1 MNQDKVKYEEVT
13 VEEEFRDHLASI
25 DEEGKRK
32 WIYAKK
38 PSGWWHKRRQ
48 IVAWLLLS
56 FIFLTPYVE
65 IDGEPL
71 FLLNFPEKKF
81 ILFGKI
87 FWSQDFIVFGL
98 GMIIFVLFIS
108 LFTII
113 YGRIFCGFA
122 CPQTLFMEFIFRKIE
137 YLIEGDRNQ
146 QLKLRNL
153 PWNHPQKL
161 AKKIL
166 KFGVFYTLAFLIAY
180 TIWSY
185 VLGYHKAFRI
195 ATFRE
200 HPGLS
205 IGMVVFAGV
214 IFFVFAWMREQ
225 VCLIVCP
232 YGRLQGVLTDRN
244 TLVIAYDKNRGEPRG
259 KRKKNAE
266 DAQLGDCV
274 DCGLCVQVCPTGIDI
289 RNGTQLECIHCAA
302 CIDECNAV
310 MQKIGKPKGLI
321 RFSSL
326 ENLGSKV
333 YFSVNKRVKF
343 YSFVLLALIAAEASL
358 IITRADYKLTV
369 QKAKGIPYIEKDEK
383 HYANLYTLE
392 LLNKTNKSVD
402 DVSFKISGI
411 QDYQIEFIGQK
422 PNLKSKSV
430 SHGEFM
436 LIIPKENLHER
447 KTKIK
452 VEIFNRDKKL
462 GTAKTFFYA
471 PIF

>member
-1 MNQDKVKYEEVT
+1 
-13 VEEEFRDHLASI
+13 
-25 DEEGKRK
+25 
-32 WIYAKK
+32 
-38 PSGWWHKRRQ
+38 
-48 IVAWLLLS
+48 
-56 FIFLTPYVE
+56 
-65 IDGEPL
+65 
-71 FLLNFPEKKF
+71 
-81 ILFGKI
+81 
-87 FWSQDFIVFGL
+87 
-98 GMIIFVLFIS
+98 
-108 LFTII
+108 
-113 YGRIFCGFA
+113 
-122 CPQTLFMEFIFRKIE
+122 MEFIFRKIE